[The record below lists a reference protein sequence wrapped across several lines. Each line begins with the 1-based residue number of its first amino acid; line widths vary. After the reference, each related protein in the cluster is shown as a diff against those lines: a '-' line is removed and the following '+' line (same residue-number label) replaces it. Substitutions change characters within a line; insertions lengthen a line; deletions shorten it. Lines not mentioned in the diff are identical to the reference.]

1 MLRLKI
7 FLAASDNWGGLN
19 LRGYQSPPKESLGVE
34 DLATQLILIESQGLM
49 ATSIK
54 YQDYEYRMRPPNKGH
69 LLAPHTTELKR
80 CFEPGTAPAS
90 VIVAGEQGYE
100 VSINVHGTFV
110 LLRASHCK

>member
-1 MLRLKI
+1 
-7 FLAASDNWGGLN
+7 
-19 LRGYQSPPKESLGVE
+19 
-34 DLATQLILIESQGLM
+34 
-49 ATSIK
+49 
-54 YQDYEYRMRPPNKGH
+54 MRPPNKGH

-110 LLRASHCK
+110 RSYCIIACFALQIDLNRSHARAHGILRLNTRS